1 MKSVC
6 GAEMPT
12 EEPVKR
18 IYIDKHLYFEVR
30 PESGWVALKYK
41 GKTVRK
47 RRIKEVYRAAL
58 FNAFEKD
65 LAKLEEAV
73 SPASYSEARIKE
85 LEKRVDEIS
94 RKIDKILKRMEEL
107 VV

>member
-1 MKSVC
+1 LKSVC

-73 SPASYSEARIKE
+73 SPEARIKE